1 MVDFTDA
8 SCSNGSVNVVGNPSD
23 DAILHHLLPQP
34 FFAVDF
40 RMPRGVSGLRFL
52 NSRISIIVVGWKSI
66 RQKETKHGLGP
77 YYSLIYCFS
86 PAP

>member
-1 MVDFTDA
+1 LVDLTDA
-8 SCSNGSVNVVGNPSD
+8 SCPNGSVNVVGNPSD
-23 DAILHHLLPQP
+23 DAMLHHLPPQP
-34 FFAVDF
+34 FLALYF

-52 NSRISIIVVGWKSI
+52 NSRISIIVGWKSTG
-66 RQKETKHGLGP
+66 QKETKHGLGP